1 MGLVTPG
8 LGLVFW
14 TTLSFLIV
22 LFLLK
27 KMAWKPILNA
37 LKEREE
43 SIADAL
49 KAADKAKSEMAE
61 LKAGN
66 QKLLNEAREARDAML
81 REARETGNTLVA
93 EAKDMA
99 RAEASKII
107 LAAKASIEN
116 EKKAAVSE
124 MKVQIA
130 SLSLE
135 IAEKI
140 LKSELGDRKKQEDL
154 VRTSIEKFKLN

>member
-22 LFLLK
+22 LFMLK
-27 KMAWKPILNA
+27 KMAWKPILKA

-43 SIADAL
+43 SISEAL
-49 KAADKAKSEMAE
+49 KAADKAKFEMNE

-66 QKLLNEAREARDAML
+66 KKLLNEARVERETML
-81 REARETGNTLVA
+81 KEAREAKNKIVA
-93 EAKDMA
+93 EAKEIA
-99 RAEASKII
+99 RLEANKMIQS
-107 LAAKASIEN
+107 AQATIEN
-116 EKKAAVSE
+116 EKKAAINELKNQV
-124 MKVQIA
+124 A
-130 SLSLE
+130 TLSLE

-140 LKSELGDRKKQEDL
+140 LKSELSDSKKQDDL
-154 VRTSIEKFKLN
+154 VKSSIDAFKMN

>member
-1 MGLVTPG
+1 
-8 LGLVFW
+8 
-14 TTLSFLIV
+14 
-22 LFLLK
+22 
-27 KMAWKPILNA
+27 
-37 LKEREE
+37 
-43 SIADAL
+43 
-49 KAADKAKSEMAE
+49 
-61 LKAGN
+61 
-66 QKLLNEAREARDAML
+66 ML

>member
-8 LGLVFW
+8 IGLVFW

-27 KMAWKPILNA
+27 KFAWKPILSA

-43 SIADAL
+43 SITEAL
-49 KAADKAKSEMAE
+49 IAADKAKFEMSE

-66 QKLLNEAREARDAML
+66 KKLLNEARIEREEL
-81 REARETGNTLVA
+81 LKEARETKNKIVSDAKA
-93 EAKDMA
+93 EAQT
-99 RAEASKII
+99 EANKIVRQ
-107 LAAKASIEN
+107 AQETIEN
-116 EKKAAVSE
+116 QKKAAIAELKDQV
-124 MKVQIA
+124 A
-130 SLSLE
+130 SLSIE

-140 LKSELGDRKKQEDL
+140 LKSELQDKSKQDVL
-154 VRTSIEKFKLN
+154 VKASLKDFKLN

>member
-1 MGLVTPG
+1 MGVVTPG

>member
-8 LGLVFW
+8 IGLVFW

-27 KMAWKPILNA
+27 KMAWKPILKA

-43 SIADAL
+43 SITEAL
-49 KAADKAKSEMAE
+49 KAADKAKFEMNE

-66 QKLLNEAREARDAML
+66 TKLLNEARIEREIL
-81 REARETGNTLVA
+81 LKEARETKNIILA
-93 EAKDMA
+93 EAKETA
-99 RAEASKII
+99 KLEANKII
-107 LAAKASIEN
+107 QSAQESIET
-116 EKKAAVSE
+116 EKKAAINELKNQVA
-124 MKVQIA
+124 K
-130 SLSLE
+130 LSIE

-140 LKSELGDRKKQEDL
+140 LKNELSDSKKQDEL
-154 VRTSIEKFKLN
+154 IKSSIQDFNMN

>member
-8 LGLVFW
+8 IGLVFW

-27 KMAWKPILNA
+27 KMAWKPILKA

-43 SIADAL
+43 SITEAL
-49 KAADKAKSEMAE
+49 KAADKAKFEMAE

-66 QKLLNEAREARDAML
+66 KKLLNEAREERDAL
-81 REARETGNTLVA
+81 LKEARET
-93 EAKDMA
+93 K
-99 RAEASKII
+99 SKII
-107 LAAKASIEN
+107 ADAKEQAGLEANKIIKSAKESIET
-116 EKKAAVSE
+116 EKKAA
-124 MKVQIA
+124 IA
-130 SLSLE
+130 ELKDQVAKLSID

-140 LKSELGDRKKQEDL
+140 LKSEMSDKNKHNEL
-154 VRTSIEKFKLN
+154 VKDSIKDFKLN

>member
-8 LGLVFW
+8 IGLVFW

-27 KMAWKPILNA
+27 KMAWKPILQA

-43 SIADAL
+43 SISEAL
-49 KAADKAKSEMAE
+49 KAADKAKFEMAE

-66 QKLLNEAREARDAML
+66 KKLLNEARSERDEL
-81 REARETGNTLVA
+81 LKEARETKNKVIA
-93 EAKDMA
+93 EAKETA
-99 RAEASKII
+99 KKEAGKII
-107 LAAKASIEN
+107 QNAQETINN
-116 EKKAAVSE
+116 EKKAA
-124 MKVQIA
+124 IA
-130 SLSLE
+130 ELRDEVAKLSMD

-140 LKSELGDRKKQEDL
+140 LKSELKDKKKHDEL
-154 VRTSIEKFKLN
+154 VQNSIKDFKLN

>member
-8 LGLVFW
+8 IGLVFW

-27 KMAWKPILNA
+27 KMAWKPILKA

-43 SIADAL
+43 SITEAL
-49 KAADKAKSEMAE
+49 KAADKAKFEMNE

-66 QKLLNEAREARDAML
+66 TKLLNEARNERENL
-81 REARETGNTLVA
+81 LKEARETKNKILS
-93 EAKDMA
+93 EAKETA
-99 RAEASKII
+99 RIEANKII
-107 LAAKASIEN
+107 QSAQETIEN
-116 EKKAAVSE
+116 EKKAAINELKNQVAE
-124 MKVQIA
+124 
-130 SLSLE
+130 LSIQ

-140 LKSELGDRKKQEDL
+140 LKGELSEKAKQDAL
-154 VRTSIEKFKLN
+154 VKNSIRDFKLN

>member
-8 LGLVFW
+8 IGLVFW

-43 SIADAL
+43 SITEAL
-49 KAADKAKSEMAE
+49 KAADKAKFEMAE

-66 QKLLNEAREARDAML
+66 KQLLNEARNERDIL
-81 REARETGNTLVA
+81 LKEARETKNKMVA
-93 EAKDMA
+93 DAKEAA
-99 RAEASKII
+99 QQEASKII
-107 LAAKASIEN
+107 AMAKETINN
-116 EKKAAVSE
+116 EKKAAIVE
-124 MKVQIA
+124 LKNQVAQ
-130 SLSLE
+130 LSVD

-140 LKSELGDRKKQEDL
+140 LKSELSDQKKQDDL
-154 VRTSIEKFKLN
+154 IKSSIEDFKLN

>member
-8 LGLVFW
+8 IGLVFW

-27 KMAWKPILNA
+27 KMAWKPILAA

-43 SIADAL
+43 SITEAL
-49 KAADKAKSEMAE
+49 KAADKAKFEMAE

-66 QKLLNEAREARDAML
+66 KKLLNEARAERDDL
-81 REARETGNTLVA
+81 LKEARETKNKIVADAKEGAQA
-93 EAKDMA
+93 EAD
-99 RAEASKII
+99 KII
-107 LAAKASIEN
+107 KSAHDAIETD
-116 EKKAAVSE
+116 KKAAINELKNQVA
-124 MKVQIA
+124 K
-130 SLSLE
+130 LSID

-140 LKSELGDRKKQEDL
+140 LKNELEDAKKQDDL
-154 VRTSIEKFKLN
+154 VKNSIEDFKLN

>member
-8 LGLVFW
+8 IGLVFW

-27 KMAWKPILNA
+27 KMAWKPILKA

-43 SIADAL
+43 SINEAL
-49 KAADKAKSEMAE
+49 KAADKAKFEMAE

-66 QKLLNEAREARDAML
+66 KKLLKEARTERDEL
-81 REARETGNTLVA
+81 LKEARETKNKIIA
-93 EAKDMA
+93 EAK
-99 RAEASKII
+99 EAAGGEANKII
-107 LAAKASIEN
+107 RSAKETIEN
-116 EKKAAVSE
+116 QKKAAISDLKDQVA
-124 MKVQIA
+124 Q
-130 SLSLE
+130 LSID

-140 LKSELGDRKKQEDL
+140 LKNELSDSKKQNDL
-154 VRTSIEKFKLN
+154 VKDSIKDFKLN